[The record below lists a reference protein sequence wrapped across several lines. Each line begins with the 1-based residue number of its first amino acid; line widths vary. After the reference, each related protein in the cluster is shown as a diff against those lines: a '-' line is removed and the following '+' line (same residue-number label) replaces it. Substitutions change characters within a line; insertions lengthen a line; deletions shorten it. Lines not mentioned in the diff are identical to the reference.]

1 MNTLTAITAQIST
14 QANLSQSN
22 LNRQLAKAYAAA
34 EWMADIS
41 ELAQAAERRCLPKLA
56 DTPMLQVSASGG
68 LILDDVEHLIKPM
81 LQKRKLSSSRAITA
95 DGRQVIRI
103 TEDVAAYH
111 TYQTMLDVVLSYNA
125 V

>member
-81 LQKRKLSSSRAITA
+81 LQKRKLSSSRAITGQNISPVSLHI
-95 DGRQVIRI
+95 DQ
-103 TEDVAAYH
+103 
-111 TYQTMLDVVLSYNA
+111 
-125 V
+125 